1 MGVEAHRSGRQHD
14 PAEARRP
21 AGRVALDAD
30 VERRLRTVRRGD
42 GARRA
47 LAVSRA
53 PALGEPGGRIVVERI
68 GARKDQFAVA
78 GDRAQHRVGKRRERG
93 AGRIGARRLDGE
105 VDRRMIGR
113 IEKQDLRRGDDEH
126 PFEGAAALRHP
137 PFHPPRQRLADRA
150 EPAQRNGRDRARER
164 PVARVEA
171 ARAQRKVGGEPLL
184 ERARKRQR
192 FGDRARRRDPRRHA
206 RRRRRRRLG
215 TPGMKSAR
223 LSRQTTLASNQ
234 NCRPPILS
242 LYAKSA
248 AGLRQAGGGRRG
260 PDAAGIFPQPEA
272 GGERSHERQGSRSAR
287 PPAGRRAGPPRDLPP
302 AARRALEEAAARRA
316 EPKPAA
322 PREFNGR
329 GGPDPVRYGDW
340 EVKGLASDF

>member
-1 MGVEAHRSGRQHD
+1 
-14 PAEARRP
+14 
-21 AGRVALDAD
+21 
-30 VERRLRTVRRGD
+30 
-42 GARRA
+42 
-47 LAVSRA
+47 
-53 PALGEPGGRIVVERI
+53 
-68 GARKDQFAVA
+68 
-78 GDRAQHRVGKRRERG
+78 
-93 AGRIGARRLDGE
+93 
-105 VDRRMIGR
+105 MIGR

-126 PFEGAAALRHP
+126 PFEGAAALRHAL
-137 PFHPPRQRLADRA
+137 FHPPRQRLADRA
-150 EPAQRNGRDRARER
+150 EPAQRDGRDRARER

-215 TPGMKSAR
+215 TPGMKPAR
-223 LSRQTTLASNQ
+223 LSRQTTLATNQ
-234 NCRPPILS
+234 NCRPPLLS

-248 AGLRQAGGGRRG
+248 AGLRQAAAEGEAG
-260 PDAAGIFPQPEA
+260 AAGIFSQTEA
-272 GGERSHERQGSRSAR
+272 GGERRHERQGSRSGR
-287 PPAGRRAGPPRDLPP
+287 PSAGRRPSPPSRLASGGASRARGSSG
-302 AARRALEEAAARRA
+302 AARRAQ
-316 EPKPAA
+316 PAS